1 MDGVKIDEIEI
12 SSRLLLT
19 YDGVPLG
26 HGVSQLA
33 RHPKVRQLGVTLHIE
48 QNVASL
54 AEIIIMTRNMR
65 SQ

>member
-1 MDGVKIDEIEI
+1 MAPEVIQEIG
-12 SSRLLLT
+12 
-19 YDGVPLG
+19 YDCVPLG
-26 HGVSQLA
+26 HGVSQLT

-54 AEIIIMTRNMR
+54 ENIKIMIRNMR